1 MNLLNNLL
9 TNKFI
14 YYKPKFIYYKPKLMQ
29 IKSKRYY
36 TIKQKSRIT
45 KFHFVFE
52 KNEFKIQSH
61 TYHVNIFDLLLIRN
75 D

>member
-14 YYKPKFIYYKPKLMQ
+14 YYKPKFVMQ